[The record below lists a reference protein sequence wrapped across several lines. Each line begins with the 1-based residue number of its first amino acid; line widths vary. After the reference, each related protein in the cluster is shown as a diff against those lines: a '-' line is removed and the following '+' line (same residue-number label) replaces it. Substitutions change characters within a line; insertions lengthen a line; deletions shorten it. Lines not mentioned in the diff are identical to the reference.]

1 MREGEKK
8 REEDGREIEREED
21 GKEKERKRQTERERV
36 G

>member
-21 GKEKERKRQTERERV
+21 GKERERKRQTERERV